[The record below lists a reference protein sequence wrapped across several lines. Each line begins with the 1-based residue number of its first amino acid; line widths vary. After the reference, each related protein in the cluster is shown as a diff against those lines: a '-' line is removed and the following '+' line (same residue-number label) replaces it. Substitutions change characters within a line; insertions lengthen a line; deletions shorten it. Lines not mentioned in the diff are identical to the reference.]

1 MSLAPGKVIVEDLA
15 FTHWTNN
22 HPWWFLNP
30 GSHALQCVFDV
41 CDLKGEGKKR
51 AKAKEK
57 ETRYASLAIFV
68 CR

>member
-1 MSLAPGKVIVEDLA
+1 MVGDLDKYS
-15 FTHWTNN
+15 
-22 HPWWFLNP
+22 PLVVLN
-30 GSHALQCVFDV
+30 HALQCVFDV

-57 ETRYASLAIFV
+57 ETRYASLAMFV

>member
-1 MSLAPGKVIVEDLA
+1 MVGDLDKYS
-15 FTHWTNN
+15 
-22 HPWWFLNP
+22 PLVVLNP
-30 GSHALQCVFDV
+30 GSCSLQCVFDV
-41 CDLKGEGKKR
+41 FDLKGEGKKR

>member
-1 MSLAPGKVIVEDLA
+1 MVGDLDKYS
-15 FTHWTNN
+15 
-22 HPWWFLNP
+22 PLVVLNP

-57 ETRYASLAIFV
+57 ETRYASLVMICALFE
-68 CR
+68 

>member
-1 MSLAPGKVIVEDLA
+1 MVRDLEKYS
-15 FTHWTNN
+15 
-22 HPWWFLNP
+22 PLVVLNP
-30 GSHALQCVFDV
+30 GSHALQCVFDAG
-41 CDLKGEGKKR
+41 DLKGEGKKR

>member
-1 MSLAPGKVIVEDLA
+1 MVGDLDKYS
-15 FTHWTNN
+15 
-22 HPWWFLNP
+22 PLVVSNP
-30 GSHALQCVFDV
+30 GSHVLQCVFDAG
-41 CDLKGEGKKR
+41 DLKGEGKKR